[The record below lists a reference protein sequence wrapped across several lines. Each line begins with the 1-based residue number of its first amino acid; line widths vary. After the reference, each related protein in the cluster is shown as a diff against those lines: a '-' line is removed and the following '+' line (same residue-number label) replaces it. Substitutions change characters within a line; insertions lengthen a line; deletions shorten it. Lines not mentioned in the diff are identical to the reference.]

1 MSKSKPNNDDKER
14 SDSSI
19 FFIMDGII
27 DQLNK
32 TKKLFIIMLLTIMI
46 IPPIAFMLSFVL
58 FGFPFHDNDYD
69 DDQNGINGGRW
80 WWTNDRIRE
89 DDGGSAGMDAN
100 RSSSVS
106 SDNGSSAASSSSS
119 SNDGVI
125 SGNINQSEETN
136 NVGGTAKT
144 APWEDRSNSNPSFRY
159 LPLIPVMVVLVWLGI
174 GIRQWFVL
182 SKWDKKY
189 KKYKEMQRKI
199 DEKLDKDDEKDGRD
213 LT

>member
-1 MSKSKPNNDDKER
+1 MSKSKPNSNDKER

-46 IPPIAFMLSFVL
+46 IPPIAFMLSFML
-58 FGFPFHDNDYD
+58 FGFPFHNDN
-69 DDQNGINGGRW
+69 QNSINGGWTW
-80 WWTNDRIRE
+80 WWNDRARE
-89 DDGGSAGMDAN
+89 EGKSIGMDAN
-100 RSSSVS
+100 RGDYGSSNSEGVS
-106 SDNGSSAASSSSS
+106 SDN
-119 SNDGVI
+119 
-125 SGNINQSEETN
+125 INHSEEANEGAPN
-136 NVGGTAKT
+136 NIKS
-144 APWEDRSNSNPSFRY
+144 WEDRSDSNPPFRY
-159 LPLIPVMVVLVWLGI
+159 LPLIPVIVVLVWLGI

-199 DEKLDKDDEKDGRD
+199 DEKLDKDDEKD
-213 LT
+213 